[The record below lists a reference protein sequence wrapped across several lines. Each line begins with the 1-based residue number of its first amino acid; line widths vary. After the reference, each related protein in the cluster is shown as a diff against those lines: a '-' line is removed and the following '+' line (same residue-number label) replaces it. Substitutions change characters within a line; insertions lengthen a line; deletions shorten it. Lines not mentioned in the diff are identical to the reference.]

1 MISVIIPAHNEER
14 VIVRTLEAMIAGHSP
29 GELEII
35 VVANGCSDATAEVAR
50 GFGAPVTVIET
61 PVASKVHAL
70 NLGDAAA
77 RAFPRIYSDGDVVIS
92 LTSLRNLAAV
102 LSGDRWLAA
111 APRVDTVFLPGAAWS
126 VRAYYRFWMALPFVQ
141 EGMMAAGVYAV
152 SERGRDR
159 WDQMPDVIADD
170 GYFRLLFGPEERTE
184 VQTAVSAVR
193 APSAFADLIRIK
205 TRSRLGVA
213 QLRARF
219 PELFAREK
227 RTKRYGAALLAI
239 ARQPALYPCAFPF
252 ILVSV
257 ISRVRAGRQA
267 KRADGYLWE
276 RDNSSRVGPEID
288 RANEALGKRPA

>member
-14 VIVRTLEAMIAGHSP
+14 VIARTLEAMVAGASP

-35 VVANGCSDATAEVAR
+35 VVANGCSDATADVAR
-50 GFGAPVTVIET
+50 GFGEPVKVVET
-61 PVASKVHAL
+61 PVASKVKAV

-77 RAFPRIYSDGDVVIS
+77 RGFPRIYADGDVVIS
-92 LTSLRNLAAV
+92 LTSLRNLAAA
-102 LSGDRWLAA
+102 LSDGRWLAA

-152 SERGRDR
+152 SERGRGR

-213 QLRARF
+213 QLHARF

-227 RTKRYGAALLAI
+227 RTKRYGRALISIL
-239 ARQPALYPCAFPF
+239 RQPALYPCAFPF
-252 ILVSV
+252 ILVSL
-257 ISRVRAGRQA
+257 ISRVRAARQA

-276 RDNSSRVGPEID
+276 RDNSSRVGPEIERD
-288 RANEALGKRPA
+288 RAALGKRLA